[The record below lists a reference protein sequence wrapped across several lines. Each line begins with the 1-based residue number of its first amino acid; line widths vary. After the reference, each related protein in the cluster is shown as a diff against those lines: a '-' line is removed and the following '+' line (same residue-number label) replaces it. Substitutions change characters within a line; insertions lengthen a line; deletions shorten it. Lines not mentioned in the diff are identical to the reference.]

1 MAGPRIYWWRGGG
14 SSNHELKCIWRPCRS
29 TTCASP
35 CEIRSAS
42 FGRSLRIT
50 AWMSKC
56 CKLNGSKT
64 ECRDFAFDFERFDA
78 EHAISGE
85 LRSSAALGKVRVQEQ
100 RRPAAKRPTVAR
112 NLGPLHRHMKRPIAA
127 AQAKH
132 ASPAMPHAS
141 QDRAFIASQP
151 GVRGVTAPS
160 LGERGACPP
169 GSCAF
174 RSCDPNDVQG
184 KCDTHEPMKTATI
197 PSVRASDLPS
207 CKA

>member
-1 MAGPRIYWWRGGG
+1 M
-14 SSNHELKCIWRPCRS
+14 
-29 TTCASP
+29 
-35 CEIRSAS
+35 
-42 FGRSLRIT
+42 RIT

-56 CKLNGSKT
+56 CKLNGSKIG
-64 ECRDFAFDFERFDA
+64 CRHFALAVEPVDA
-78 EHAISGE
+78 EHAMSGE
-85 LRSSAALGKVRVQEQ
+85 LRSSAASDKARMQE
-100 RRPAAKRPTVAR
+100 RRLPAAKRPTLAR

-132 ASPAMPHAS
+132 TSPAMPHAS

-169 GSCAF
+169 GSRAF